1 MLSTYNP
8 TDRKYPP
15 DIMEKFL
22 ENLSEYGS
30 GSIFVEK
37 DNSSGVAV
45 VTIENH
51 KRRNALTGHMM
62 VVLKE
67 VVNELEEWEAGKAVI
82 LRGHGDTFCSGGDL
96 KAVMK
101 EIGTPEEGRMMC
113 EYMQETLTRFMEL
126 PLISVAAL
134 NGKTLG
140 GGAELATACDFRLMD
155 QTAEIGFVQSR
166 LGISTGWG
174 GGSRLVKI
182 IGKRK
187 ALQLLATAD
196 ILSFSAAS
204 QFGLV
209 DGELESNKDSSESCI
224 DWLTDGKFLHSNAK
238 VVQTMKKISV
248 NADDMSLRDA
258 LDEERDLFAAHWG
271 GPLHI
276 EALNKNMKHR

>member
-1 MLSTYNP
+1 MLLTASCCFHIILYKCRKNFSSVSVTIDFPRLLYIFMLNGVLSSKYLFLEILGGCKNVLLPTIFLEKMSLRHIDRLSWRSGLLRKYNSSPMFSTYNP

-22 ENLSEYGS
+22 ENLSKYGS

-62 VVLKE
+62 VALKG
-67 VVNELEEWEAGKAVI
+67 VVNELEEWGAGKAVI

-134 NGKTLG
+134 NGKSLG
-140 GGAELATACDFRLMD
+140 GGAE
-155 QTAEIGFVQSR
+155 VS
-166 LGISTGWG
+166 
-174 GGSRLVKI
+174 
-182 IGKRK
+182 
-187 ALQLLATAD
+187 ALHFIT
-196 ILSFSAAS
+196 S
-204 QFGLV
+204 
-209 DGELESNKDSSESCI
+209 
-224 DWLTDGKFLHSNAK
+224 
-238 VVQTMKKISV
+238 
-248 NADDMSLRDA
+248 
-258 LDEERDLFAAHWG
+258 
-271 GPLHI
+271 
-276 EALNKNMKHR
+276 